1 MSRLIYFDIAKAICI
16 ILVVIGHYYPCSS
29 PEWYVKMRE
38 WIYSF
43 HMPLFLFASGYIYI
57 AFKREEKYIDFIIKK
72 IKRLMLPYLATSF
85 IIITIKLLTQNG
97 MYVENPV
104 NTFSYLRMFYYPE
117 AGYFLWF
124 IWTLFLM
131 FCVVP
136 FFKKK
141 IHRLG
146 LFVVALV
153 IHFCS
158 TTEFPDVFCI
168 RETLSMMVW
177 FMFGVVCFDFR
188 GYVDKKKCSKKL
200 CGIAVILFVVSSL
213 MKYVIHLSNDYM
225 LLMITHLLPWT
236 GIAFVL
242 YFSNL
247 QAQNIDSK
255 SSKILLNIGSAS
267 FFIYLFHTT
276 FMGFAKN
283 FVHRIPF
290 MNGESDLWFTLGAIF
305 VVSVGIVC
313 PILLYRYVLIKTKV
327 TKLLFGI
334 K

>member
-1 MSRLIYFDIAKAICI
+1 MGRLTHFDIAKAIGI

-29 PEWYVKMRE
+29 PEWYVKLRE

-57 AFKREEKYIDFIIKK
+57 AFKKEEKYIDFILKK

-85 IIITIKLLTQNG
+85 IIITIKLFTQNG

-104 NTFSYLRMFYYPE
+104 TAFSYLRMFYYPE

-124 IWTLFLM
+124 IWALFLM

-136 FFKKK
+136 FFKNK

-146 LFVVALV
+146 LFVVALI
-153 IHFCS
+153 IHFCPTS
-158 TTEFPDVFCI
+158 ELSEVFCI

-177 FMFGVVCFDFR
+177 FLFGVVCFDFKEDM
-188 GYVDKKKCSKKL
+188 DKKIGSKKL
-200 CGIAVILFVVSSL
+200 CGIAAVLFVVSSI
-213 MKYVIHLSNDYM
+213 MKYGIHLSNDYI
-225 LLMITHLLPWT
+225 LLFATHILPWT

-242 YFSNL
+242 YVSNL
-247 QAQNIDSK
+247 QTQNIDSMP
-255 SSKILLNIGSAS
+255 SNILLNIGSAS

-276 FMGFAKN
+276 FMGFAKS

-290 MNGESDLWFTLGAIF
+290 MNGKSDLWFTIGAIL

-313 PILLYRYVLIKTKV
+313 PILFYRYVLIKTKV